1 MLPLRVRTSSH
12 TVFYISS
19 NSSILGKCFPYVS
32 DDYWWRIEAL
42 TCCRCSSWLRKAPD
56 MKRLSRPLRSSL
68 RRPGRHGS
76 SFRSD
81 DSIMQLRG
89 SDRPSSRAPR
99 WTLTSSRTWRDRLE
113 SSTWLII
120 RLHRGRH
127 ARPRINPNEDAQ
139 AGNLNVTFFWKWREK
154 NKGKIRNMRI
164 SHLLMLIGIN
174 LSNVKLGHRLAL
186 QIFTCATF

>member
-1 MLPLRVRTSSH
+1 MIT
-12 TVFYISS
+12 
-19 NSSILGKCFPYVS
+19 

-68 RRPGRHGS
+68 RRPVRHGS

-113 SSTWLII
+113 SSTWLMI

-127 ARPRINPNEDAQ
+127 ARPQINPNEDAQ

-154 NKGKIRNMRI
+154 KKGKIRNMRI

-186 QIFTCATF
+186 QRFTCATF